1 MGGTRALHGPP
12 LWGGGM
18 SKKRWGGRRAQKL
31 VALTLASY
39 GTRCHLCGCM
49 GATTADH
56 VIPRSHGGNDSL
68 ENLRPA
74 HLSCNAARGNL
85 PLTEWFRAHPLH
97 VEAVKPSPR
106 WNP

>member
-1 MGGTRALHGPP
+1 
-12 LWGGGM
+12 M